1 MADKHVGQLSFTR
14 IYSGTLKSGS
24 YVLNSTKD
32 TKERIG
38 RIMKMHA
45 NKREEVDE
53 AYAGEIVALV
63 GLKSG
68 STGDTICAESHP
80 VILEAMEFPNPVIS
94 LAIEPKTRQDQEKL
108 GIALGRLAQEDPSF
122 RVSTNQETNQTII
135 SGMGELHLE
144 IIVDRLK
151 REYNVDANVGKP
163 QVAYRET
170 IRQPAKAEEK
180 YARQTGGRGQYGH
193 VVLEIEPNEP
203 GAGFEFIN
211 KIVGGVVPKEY
222 IPAVQKGIVEAMEGG
237 ILAGYELV
245 DIKVS
250 LVFGSYHEVD
260 SSEMAFKIAG
270 SIAFKEACRKA
281 KPVLLEPVMKVEV
294 VTPEDY
300 MGSVTG
306 DLSSRRG
313 RIEGMNSRPGTQ
325 IITAMVPLAEMF
337 GYETELRSMSQGR
350 AASTMHFA
358 RYEEAPKSVAEE
370 VIAKVQGASK

>member
-1 MADKHVGQLSFTR
+1 M
-14 IYSGTLKSGS
+14 
-24 YVLNSTKD
+24 
-32 TKERIG
+32 
-38 RIMKMHA
+38 
-45 NKREEVDE
+45 
-53 AYAGEIVALV
+53 
-63 GLKSG
+63 
-68 STGDTICAESHP
+68 
-80 VILEAMEFPNPVIS
+80 PVIS

-108 GIALGRLAQEDPSF
+108 GIALSKLAQEDPSF
-122 RVSTNQETNQTII
+122 RVTTDQETNQTII

-151 REYNVDANVGKP
+151 REYNVEANVGKP

-170 IRQPAKAEEK
+170 IRKPAKGEEK

-193 VVLEIEPNEP
+193 VVLEIEPNEA
-203 GAGFEFIN
+203 GKGFEFVN
-211 KIVGGVVPKEY
+211 QIVGGAIPKEY
-222 IPAVQKGIVEAMEGG
+222 IPAVEKGVREALEGG
-237 ILAGYELV
+237 ILAGYEMV
-245 DIKVS
+245 DVKVR

-270 SIAFKEACRKA
+270 SIAFKEAARKA

-313 RIEGMNSRPGTQ
+313 RIEGMNTRPGTQ

-337 GYETELRSMSQGR
+337 GYETDLRSMTQGR

-358 RYEEAPKSVAEE
+358 RYEEAPKSVSEE
-370 VIAKVQGASK
+370 VIAKVQGATK